1 MKNFSKVLK
10 NCSNVIVLL
19 LIFSAVIVTTSCQ
32 KEEMIEPTPKN
43 DIVNMD
49 HKVVVI
55 NDRLFFEDS
64 TSFANYQNWIF
75 KNYHEP
81 KLIESKNERIGFIS
95 MMSIYRE
102 GMNFDGDDPRF
113 TMYLKQY
120 PNVFHPVEFDNS
132 IIYELEAP
140 CVLAYIANKDGLY
153 QIGDKICRVT
163 FNHYY
168 EIKNGDE
175 SKIPMLF
182 IPAEKVNDIAISV
195 TNTKKNGN
203 LKGQYSYRTTYFNS
217 KHRLVARLYE
227 DKIGYF
233 WYFRARTTGQ
243 KKRLGIWWREKITYV
258 KLSWPS
264 GYYYEQ
270 GNPTKFDIPASSYT
284 KYDESNI
291 EDPFVISDGRV
302 NRSISVCTITH
313 QGKRSGTTKSIV
325 NYEF

>member
-1 MKNFSKVLK
+1 MKNFIKIFKDCL
-10 NCSNVIVLL
+10 NVIVLL
-19 LIFSAVIVTTSCQ
+19 IIFSTVIVTTGCQ
-32 KEEMIEPTPKN
+32 KEEMIEPTPIN
-43 DIVNMD
+43 DIVIKD
-49 HKVVVI
+49 YKVVVI

-64 TSFANYQNWIF
+64 TSFTNYQNWIF
-75 KNYHEP
+75 KNYDKPE
-81 KLIESKNERIGFIS
+81 LIDSKNEGIGFIS

-102 GMNFDGDDPRF
+102 GMNFDGDDPGF

-168 EIKNGDE
+168 EIRNGDE

-195 TNTKKNGN
+195 TNTKKNSN
-203 LKGQYSYRTTYFNS
+203 LKGQYSYRTSYFNS
-217 KHRLVARLYE
+217 KNRIVARLYE
-227 DKIGYF
+227 DKIGYY
-233 WYFRARTTGQ
+233 WYFRARTTSQ
-243 KKRLGIWWREKITYV
+243 KKSLGIWFRKKIDYV
-258 KLSWPS
+258 SLSWPS

-270 GNPTKFDIPASSYT
+270 NNPYKFDIPASYYR
-284 KYDESNI
+284 KNDDSNI
-291 EDPFVISDGRV
+291 EDPFVISEGRV
-302 NRSISVCTITH
+302 DRSKSVCTITH
-313 QGKRSGTTKSIV
+313 EGKRSGTIRNIV